1 MMMMMNICE
10 HEKTASAVV
19 RTYLKSDLAK
29 NHWRMFTS
37 VGHTVNAMKEV
48 SRFSVTKE
56 LDIIQD
62 ALGEYEPD
70 DIVFFVDD
78 IAPVLDSKDKSIA
91 WNLVARSV
99 YDFFTDLDLGATLEV
114 ASKLLERGK

>member
-1 MMMMMNICE
+1 MMMNICE

-19 RTYLKSDLAK
+19 KTYLKSDLAK

-37 VGHTVNAMKEV
+37 VGHTVNAMQEV

-78 IAPVLDSKDKSIA
+78 IAPVLGSKDKSIA

-99 YDFFTDLDLGATLEV
+99 YDFFAELDPDATLEE
-114 ASKLLERGK
+114 ATEFYERG

>member
-1 MMMMMNICE
+1 MNICE

-19 RTYLKSDLAK
+19 KTYLKSDLAK

-78 IAPVLDSKDKSIA
+78 ITPVLASKHKSIA

-99 YDFFTDLDLGATLEV
+99 YDFFAELEQDATV
-114 ASKLLERGK
+114 KQAMKLFEEGR

>member
-1 MMMMMNICE
+1 MKCE
-10 HEKTASAVV
+10 HVKTASVV
-19 RTYLKSDLAK
+19 VKTYLKSDLAK

-56 LDIIQD
+56 LEIIQD

-99 YDFFTDLDLGATLEV
+99 YDFFAELEQDATV
-114 ASKLLERGK
+114 KQAMKLFEEGR

>member
-1 MMMMMNICE
+1 MNICE

-19 RTYLKSDLAK
+19 KTYLKSDLAK
-29 NHWRMFTS
+29 NHWEMFSS
-37 VGHTVNAMKEV
+37 VGHTINAMKAV
-48 SRFSVTKE
+48 SRFSVTKQLE
-56 LDIIQD
+56 IIQD

-78 IAPVLDSKDKSIA
+78 IAPVLASKDKSIA

-99 YDFFTDLDLGATLEV
+99 YDFFADLDLGATLEE
-114 ASKLLERGK
+114 ATDLYEGGK

>member
-1 MMMMMNICE
+1 MNICE

-19 RTYLKSDLAK
+19 KTYLKSDLAN
-29 NHWRMFTS
+29 NHWEMFSS
-37 VGHTVNAMKEV
+37 VGHTINAMKAV

-78 IAPVLDSKDKSIA
+78 ITPVLASKHKSIA

-99 YDFFTDLDLGATLEV
+99 YDFFAELDPGATLEE
-114 ASKLLERGK
+114 ATELYERG

>member
-1 MMMMMNICE
+1 MKCE
-10 HEKTASAVV
+10 HVKTASVV
-19 RTYLKSDLAK
+19 VKTYLKSDLAK
-29 NHWRMFTS
+29 NHWRMFTN

-99 YDFFTDLDLGATLEV
+99 YDFFADLDLGATLEV

>member
-1 MMMMMNICE
+1 MKCE
-10 HEKTASAVV
+10 HVKTASAVV

-29 NHWRMFTS
+29 THWRMFTS

-56 LDIIQD
+56 LEIIQD
-62 ALGEYEPD
+62 ALGEYETE

-99 YDFFTDLDLGATLEV
+99 YDFFAELDPDATLEQ
-114 ASKLLERGK
+114 AIKLYEEGR

>member
-1 MMMMMNICE
+1 MMMNICE
-10 HEKTASAVV
+10 HEKTASVV
-19 RTYLKSDLAK
+19 VKTYLKSDLAQ
-29 NHWRMFTS
+29 NHWTLFS
-37 VGHTVNAMKEV
+37 KAGHTVNAMKEV

-62 ALGEYEPD
+62 ALGEYEPG

-78 IAPVLDSKDKSIA
+78 ITPVLDSKDKSIA

-99 YDFFTDLDLGATLEV
+99 YDFFADLDLGATLEV